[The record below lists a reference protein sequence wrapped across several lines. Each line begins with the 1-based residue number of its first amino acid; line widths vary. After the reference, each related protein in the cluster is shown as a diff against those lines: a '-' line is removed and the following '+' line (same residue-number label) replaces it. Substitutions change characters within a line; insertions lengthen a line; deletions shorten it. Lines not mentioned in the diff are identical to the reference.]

1 MNLRHWAVF
10 GCLMVALAG
19 VAGCGLPVDATPQPI
34 PSDEIPP
41 ALGATPTSTTPA
53 TTHHGEIPV
62 PVYFIAPDGT
72 QLVRET
78 QYVLPKL
85 TPQKVLTALSQGPSS
100 AEFDQDIQSALPPN
114 AQLLSGGVTNGVLDR
129 VPRHDLRVPPPGPG
143 APVLRPDRLDGHLR
157 TTRGQRASS
166 STTTTRPWR
175 PCSATARSRPPIS
188 WTPATTS
195 SWLRPRRPRAVPRTS
210 ELRTPPGTRRT
221 APAPEKRS

>member
-85 TPQKVLTALSQGPSS
+85 TPQKVLTALSQGPTST
-100 AEFDQDIQSALPPN
+100 EFDQDIQSALPPN
-114 AQLLSGGVTNGVLDR
+114 AQLLSGGVTNGVLEVYLDTTYESLPLDQAPLYFAQI
-129 VPRHDLRVPPPGPG
+129 VWTATYALPGVKSLVFYYNNATVAPLLGNGSIAPAYLVDACDYQQLAPPK
-143 APVLRPDRLDGHLR
+143 
-157 TTRGQRASS
+157 TASS
-166 STTTTRPWR
+166 
-175 PCSATARSRPPIS
+175 CPPNQ
-188 WTPATTS
+188 
-195 SWLRPRRPRAVPRTS
+195 
-210 ELRTPPGTRRT
+210 
-221 APAPEKRS
+221 